1 MKHPSYSR
9 IIKTKK
15 LLKEQDKNQVY
26 KDQSAKRNKKLS
38 KTIVLLIF
46 KYHNKSYK
54 INQMN
59 KKNLLKMIIKM
70 EKENKNSK
78 EKF

>member
-1 MKHPSYSR
+1 MK
-9 IIKTKK
+9 K
-15 LLKEQDKNQVY
+15 QDKNQVY

-38 KTIVLLIF
+38 KTIALLIF

>member
-15 LLKEQDKNQVY
+15 LLKKQDKNQVY